1 AEQALQLA
9 AQYLGLQASSS
20 PRKTS
25 QEGYVQTYLWEEIAA
40 SPIAVK
46 LNYYPD
52 NDGRLNLAW
61 RVELDQRTSPDYWQ
75 VQISGTNGNELARY
89 NYTLYCSFDHSN
101 DGGVCTDHSHD
112 HHLGAVANSAAP
124 QQPTVTD
131 GSSYRVFPLGVE
143 APIFGE
149 RELVT
154 EPADPE
160 ASPLG
165 WHDVNGQPGAEF
177 TYTRGN
183 NVFAYDD
190 SANDNSGSVADAVD
204 GGATLEF
211 DFPFSV
217 NVQPEPQI
225 NAAVTQLFYMN
236 NVMHDLAYHHGFD
249 EKAGNFQQNTY
260 GNGGV
265 GNDPVLA
272 EAQDGSGTNNA
283 NFATP
288 PDGSSGRMQMYIWTG
303 GAVDLLTVTSP
314 STVAGSYTGVEADFG
329 DSITSVPITAN
340 LVEAF
345 DASAAPA
352 LVCEDVANVSEVNG
366 NIAMILRGDC
376 FFEQKVINA
385 EAAGAVAVLIC
396 NAGDPIGGMAGVD
409 ELEDPS
415 IPSFLVDNTVCDLFR
430 AAIAEG
436 DDVVATL
443 VRPEDEEIARD
454 SDFDNGVIAHEFG
467 HGISNRLVGGPGN
480 TGCLFN
486 DEQMGEGW
494 SDFFALA
501 ISPQLSLDGTEPRS
515 IGAYV
520 QGQGTTGAGIRRLR
534 YSTDLEI
541 NDYAYDDIIFSGTAP
556 HPLGEIWNT
565 TLWDLY
571 WAMVEE
577 YGFDNDLILGTGGN
591 NLAVELVIEGMKY
604 TACTPGMIDGRDGI
618 LQADEE
624 INDGANRC
632 LIWEVFARRG
642 IGFSAV
648 QGSSNDRA
656 DGVEAFDMP
665 PSCFPTVKV
674 TKSSSVQNVEPGED
688 ITYTLDVISHKPET
702 VTGVQITDELP
713 DGLTV
718 DEASVSGAFLNFE
731 VTTDAITF
739 ELPDLA
745 FEDELTISYT
755 VSTSPALG
763 SVSNWLD
770 DVEDEDANWDIIP
783 LEGNGFWEVLDV
795 NPRSGD
801 FAFFAPDIETASDQ
815 LMVPID
821 PISVDGDRPV
831 LRFWHTYD
839 TEIGWDGGIVE
850 VSADNGN
857 TWDRVADKIIRN
869 GYRGEIAAST
879 FNEGVDVFAY
889 WGSNGG
895 QYEDVIIDLS
905 DYAGQELQV
914 RWRMR
919 CDAEVGGD
927 GWWIDD
933 FEQLDLF
940 TYDGE
945 ACLSTAEGDLACDKV
960 DEAGVVVGT
969 NTSVSTFDPV
979 LGETDIRVFPNPAN
993 DFFRVNVKTQNAGAL
1008 TLELL
1013 SIDGRVL
1020 SRQDAETQFGEQQ
1033 YRFDTRALPA
1043 GLYLLRAR
1051 GTQELQTIKVSIQ

>member
-1 AEQALQLA
+1 
-9 AQYLGLQASSS
+9 
-20 PRKTS
+20 
-25 QEGYVQTYLWEEIAA
+25 
-40 SPIAVK
+40 
-46 LNYYPD
+46 
-52 NDGRLNLAW
+52 
-61 RVELDQRTSPDYWQ
+61 
-75 VQISGTNGNELARY
+75 
-89 NYTLYCSFDHSN
+89 
-101 DGGVCTDHSHD
+101 
-112 HHLGAVANSAAP
+112 
-124 QQPTVTD
+124 
-131 GSSYRVFPLGVE
+131 
-143 APIFGE
+143 
-149 RELVT
+149 
-154 EPADPE
+154 
-160 ASPLG
+160 
-165 WHDVNGQPGAEF
+165 
-177 TYTRGN
+177 
-183 NVFAYDD
+183 
-190 SANDNSGSVADAVD
+190 
-204 GGATLEF
+204 
-211 DFPFSV
+211 
-217 NVQPEPQI
+217 
-225 NAAVTQLFYMN
+225 
-236 NVMHDLAYHHGFD
+236 
-249 EKAGNFQQNTY
+249 
-260 GNGGV
+260 
-265 GNDPVLA
+265 
-272 EAQDGSGTNNA
+272 
-283 NFATP
+283 
-288 PDGSSGRMQMYIWTG
+288 
-303 GAVDLLTVTSP
+303 
-314 STVAGSYTGVEADFG
+314 
-329 DSITSVPITAN
+329 
-340 LVEAF
+340 
-345 DASAAPA
+345 
-352 LVCEDVANVSEVNG
+352 
-366 NIAMILRGDC
+366 
-376 FFEQKVINA
+376 
-385 EAAGAVAVLIC
+385 
-396 NAGDPIGGMAGVD
+396 
-409 ELEDPS
+409 
-415 IPSFLVDNTVCDLFR
+415 
-430 AAIAEG
+430 
-436 DDVVATL
+436 
-443 VRPEDEEIARD
+443 
-454 SDFDNGVIAHEFG
+454 
-467 HGISNRLVGGPGN
+467 
-480 TGCLFN
+480 
-486 DEQMGEGW
+486 
-494 SDFFALA
+494 
-501 ISPQLSLDGTEPRS
+501 
-515 IGAYV
+515 
-520 QGQGTTGAGIRRLR
+520 
-534 YSTDLEI
+534 
-541 NDYAYDDIIFSGTAP
+541 
-556 HPLGEIWNT
+556 
-565 TLWDLY
+565 
-571 WAMVEE
+571 
-577 YGFDNDLILGTGGN
+577 
-591 NLAVELVIEGMKY
+591 
-604 TACTPGMIDGRDGI
+604 
-618 LQADEE
+618 
-624 INDGANRC
+624 
-632 LIWEVFARRG
+632 
-642 IGFSAV
+642 
-648 QGSSNDRA
+648 
-656 DGVEAFDMP
+656 
-665 PSCFPTVKV
+665 
-674 TKSSSVQNVEPGED
+674 KSSSVQNVEPGED

-815 LMVPID
+815 LIVPID

-831 LRFWHTYD
+831 LRFWHTYN

>member
-1 AEQALQLA
+1 
-9 AQYLGLQASSS
+9 
-20 PRKTS
+20 
-25 QEGYVQTYLWEEIAA
+25 
-40 SPIAVK
+40 
-46 LNYYPD
+46 
-52 NDGRLNLAW
+52 
-61 RVELDQRTSPDYWQ
+61 
-75 VQISGTNGNELARY
+75 
-89 NYTLYCSFDHSN
+89 
-101 DGGVCTDHSHD
+101 
-112 HHLGAVANSAAP
+112 
-124 QQPTVTD
+124 
-131 GSSYRVFPLGVE
+131 
-143 APIFGE
+143 
-149 RELVT
+149 
-154 EPADPE
+154 
-160 ASPLG
+160 
-165 WHDVNGQPGAEF
+165 
-177 TYTRGN
+177 
-183 NVFAYDD
+183 
-190 SANDNSGSVADAVD
+190 
-204 GGATLEF
+204 
-211 DFPFSV
+211 
-217 NVQPEPQI
+217 
-225 NAAVTQLFYMN
+225 
-236 NVMHDLAYHHGFD
+236 
-249 EKAGNFQQNTY
+249 
-260 GNGGV
+260 
-265 GNDPVLA
+265 
-272 EAQDGSGTNNA
+272 
-283 NFATP
+283 
-288 PDGSSGRMQMYIWTG
+288 
-303 GAVDLLTVTSP
+303 
-314 STVAGSYTGVEADFG
+314 
-329 DSITSVPITAN
+329 
-340 LVEAF
+340 
-345 DASAAPA
+345 
-352 LVCEDVANVSEVNG
+352 
-366 NIAMILRGDC
+366 
-376 FFEQKVINA
+376 
-385 EAAGAVAVLIC
+385 
-396 NAGDPIGGMAGVD
+396 
-409 ELEDPS
+409 
-415 IPSFLVDNTVCDLFR
+415 PSFLVDNTVCDLFR

-801 FAFFAPDIETASDQ
+801 FA
-815 LMVPID
+815 
-821 PISVDGDRPV
+821 
-831 LRFWHTYD
+831 
-839 TEIGWDGGIVE
+839 
-850 VSADNGN
+850 
-857 TWDRVADKIIRN
+857 
-869 GYRGEIAAST
+869 
-879 FNEGVDVFAY
+879 
-889 WGSNGG
+889 
-895 QYEDVIIDLS
+895 
-905 DYAGQELQV
+905 
-914 RWRMR
+914 
-919 CDAEVGGD
+919 
-927 GWWIDD
+927 
-933 FEQLDLF
+933 
-940 TYDGE
+940 
-945 ACLSTAEGDLACDKV
+945 
-960 DEAGVVVGT
+960 
-969 NTSVSTFDPV
+969 
-979 LGETDIRVFPNPAN
+979 
-993 DFFRVNVKTQNAGAL
+993 
-1008 TLELL
+1008 
-1013 SIDGRVL
+1013 
-1020 SRQDAETQFGEQQ
+1020 
-1033 YRFDTRALPA
+1033 
-1043 GLYLLRAR
+1043 
-1051 GTQELQTIKVSIQ
+1051 